1 MRAVVVVL
9 IVLAALDLLAVGF
22 VLLVAWAEY
31 RRQRRLAR
39 EAGQPVPPP
48 ATGQFVFVAAVGLLG
63 IVLLYAGGAFLLEG

>member
-1 MRAVVVVL
+1 VL

-22 VLLVAWAEY
+22 VLFVAWAEY

-39 EAGQPVPPP
+39 AAGQFVPSP

-63 IVLLYAGGAFLLEG
+63 ILLLYAVGALLLEG